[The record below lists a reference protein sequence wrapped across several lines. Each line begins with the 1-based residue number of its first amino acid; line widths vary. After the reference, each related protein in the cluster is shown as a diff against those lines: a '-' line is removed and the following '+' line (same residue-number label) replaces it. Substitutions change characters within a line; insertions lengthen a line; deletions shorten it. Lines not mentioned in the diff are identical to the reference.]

1 MLRHLKITM
10 PLLLI
15 GSCMSVQSAGICD
28 ATMLSRDRLTVALIE
43 DGGPESRMAGA
54 SLISQLDAGC
64 RDV

>member
-1 MLRHLKITM
+1 MLRHLKVT

-15 GSCMSVQSAGICD
+15 GSCVSVQSGAICD
-28 ATMLSRDRLTVALIE
+28 GTLQSRDRLTVALIE

>member
-1 MLRHLKITM
+1 MM
-10 PLLLI
+10 LLLI
-15 GSCMSVQSAGICD
+15 GSCVTVQSTGICD
-28 ATMLSRDRLTVALIE
+28 ATLQSRDRLTVALIE

>member
-1 MLRHLKITM
+1 MLRHLKVT
-10 PLLLI
+10 PLFLI
-15 GSCMSVQSAGICD
+15 GSCMSVQSGAICD
-28 ATMLSRDRLTVALIE
+28 GTLQSRDRLTVALIE

>member
-1 MLRHLKITM
+1 MLRHLKVM

-15 GSCMSVQSAGICD
+15 GSCVTVQSTGICD
-28 ATMLSRDRLTVALIE
+28 ATMQSRDRLTVALIE

-64 RDV
+64 GDV